1 MLLKKYPI
9 LFTIFSLIVIAALS
23 IIIVKTAAQQ
33 KTSPQKTLAVPA
45 QTPIPGK
52 KRFDNIAVTQTK
64 ESQKAMTPER
74 ALQLLEDGNERFI
87 TGELVNRDLRAQIK
101 ATSEGQYPFA
111 TILSCQDSR
120 TSSDLL
126 FDLNKGDAFSLRIAG
141 NVVNEDIL
149 GGMEFG
155 AKAAGAKLIAVIGH
169 TKCGAIYGACDNVK
183 MGNLTGLLDKIK
195 PSITDVPMSIT
206 PRDSKNPKFVDAVT
220 QANVRYQMRQIREK
234 SPLLKEM
241 IDKGEV
247 ALVGGIYNIS
257 TGKVQFFEK

>member
-1 MLLKKYPI
+1 MSKITEKNTSSKFTI
-9 LFTIFSLIVIAALS
+9 LFAVFILFGLFAFSIAIVTQA
-23 IIIVKTAAQQ
+23 Q
-33 KTSPQKTLAVPA
+33 KTQPVMREGAA
-45 QTPIPGK
+45 DK
-52 KRFDNIAVTQTK
+52 KRVDNIAVTQTK

-74 ALQLLEDGNERFI
+74 ALQMLKDGNERFV
-87 TGELVNRDLRAQIK
+87 TGAMVNRDLRAQIK
-101 ATSEGQYPFA
+101 QTSEGQYPFA

-120 TSSDLL
+120 TSNDLL

-141 NVVNEDIL
+141 NIVNEDIL

-155 AKAAGAKLIAVIGH
+155 SKAAGAKLIAVIGH

-195 PSITDVPMSIT
+195 PAINDVPASVM

-220 QANVRYQMRQIREK
+220 EANVRYQMKQIKEK
-234 SPLLKEM
+234 SPILKEM

-247 ALVGGIYNIS
+247 GLVGGVYDIS
-257 TGKVQFFEK
+257 TGAVKFLEK

>member
-1 MLLKKYPI
+1 MSKKFSV
-9 LFTIFSLIVIAALS
+9 LFTIFSLMILAAFS
-23 IIIVKTAAQQ
+23 VIIVKTAAQQ
-33 KTSPQKTLAVPA
+33 KTTTQKTVAPTRTPVPD
-45 QTPIPGK
+45 K
-52 KRFDNIAVTQTK
+52 KSVDNIAVTQTK
-64 ESQKAMTPER
+64 ESQKAMTPAR
-74 ALQLLEDGNERFI
+74 ALQLLKDGNERFV
-87 TGELVNRDLRAQIK
+87 TGAMVNRDLRAQIK

-120 TSSDLL
+120 TSNDLL

-141 NVVNEDIL
+141 NVAGEDIL

-195 PSITDVPMSIT
+195 PSIADVSMSIQ

-220 QANVRYQMRQIREK
+220 EANVRYQMRQIREK
-234 SPLLKEM
+234 SPILEEM
-241 IDKGEV
+241 IDRGEV
-247 ALVGGIYNIS
+247 GLVGGVYDIS
-257 TGKVQFFEK
+257 TGEVRFFEK

>member
-1 MLLKKYPI
+1 MSKRNSI
-9 LFTIFSLIVIAALS
+9 LFTIFSLIILAAFSVVIVTQA
-23 IIIVKTAAQQ
+23 Q
-33 KTSPQKTLAVPA
+33 KTTGQKAAPTA
-45 QTPIPGK
+45 TPVPGK
-52 KRFDNIAVTQTK
+52 RVDNIAVTQTK
-64 ESQKAMTPER
+64 ESQKAMTPAR
-74 ALQLLEDGNERFI
+74 ALQLLKDGNERFA
-87 TGELVNRDLRAQIK
+87 TGGMVNRDLRAQIK

-141 NVVNEDIL
+141 NVAGEDIL

-155 AKAAGAKLIAVIGH
+155 SKAAGAKLIAVVGH

-195 PSITDVPMSIT
+195 PAIKDVSILIQ
-206 PRDSKNPKFVDAVT
+206 PRDSKNPKFVDAVAE
-220 QANVRYQMRQIREK
+220 ANVRYQMKRVREK
-234 SPLLKEM
+234 SPILREM

-247 ALVGGIYNIS
+247 GLVGGIYDIS
-257 TGKVQFFEK
+257 TGEVTFFDK